1 MAQVNAREVVL
12 LGASTQSTTGVSN
25 DINLP
30 QGYTAAIIT
39 LAVTSVTGTS
49 PTLNVYLQ
57 NKLPQAAST
66 DVTGVLP
73 TGTAIYDDCLAFN
86 QVSTTGTQVA
96 RWVGGGNAVA
106 TNSVNALTA
115 GTVVNGPIGGTWK
128 ISYVLGG
135 TSPVFN
141 FNVTAELIP

>member
-12 LGASTQSTTGVSN
+12 LGAATQSTTGVGN

-66 DVTGVLP
+66 DLTGTLP
-73 TGTAIYDDCLAFN
+73 TGTAIYDDCLSFT

-96 RWVGGGNAVA
+96 RWVGGGNVVA
-106 TNSVNALTA
+106 ANNTSALSA
-115 GTVVNGPIGGTWK
+115 GTIANGPIGGTWK
-128 ISYVLGG
+128 IAYTLGG